1 MICAHCQK
9 PIDPKSAWKGI
20 SHDFYCSEFCAD
32 AEPIKNNL
40 TRNSTQKG
48 QIDDQ
53 YLERLKRLLPYMRR
67 STHPTQSVS

>member
-20 SHDFYCSEFCAD
+20 SHDFFCSEFCAD
-32 AEPIKNNL
+32 AETIEFSPA
-40 TRNSTQKG
+40 RNSPLKD
-48 QIDDQ
+48 QIDHQ